1 MEHHSGSNHSP
12 NVEVKMAEPSL
23 HDLFIYDESAP
34 SCLRHKRTPKNRRVL
49 AGDPAGNIV
58 RFKNGQYWAV
68 KIGSKQILAHRVIW
82 MMHKNV
88 QMKTEQLIDHR
99 DGNGLN
105 NRITNL
111 RIADKAINGRNM
123 RKKINCSIVCGVS
136 FRDARPHKG
145 ASSAYVAYVTD
156 LKGCRKTRQFS
167 TMKYGKE
174 PALAMA
180 KSWRDEQISLLNESG
195 AGYTDRHGK

>member
-1 MEHHSGSNHSP
+1 
-12 NVEVKMAEPSL
+12 MAEQSL
-23 HDLFIYDESAP
+23 HDLFIYDETSP

-49 AGDPAGNIV
+49 AGDPAGNVV
-58 RFKNGQYWAV
+58 RYKNGQYWAV
-68 KIGSKQILAHRVIW
+68 KVGSKQILAHRVIW

-88 QMKTEQLIDHR
+88 QMKAEQIIDHK

-136 FRDARPHKG
+136 FREARPHKG
-145 ASSAYVAYVTD
+145 ASSAYVAYVTN
-156 LKGCRKTRQFS
+156 LSGSRKTRHFS

-174 PALAMA
+174 SALVMA
-180 KSWRDEQISLLNESG
+180 KLWRDEQISLLNESG